1 MEIDKE
7 NVKEKIIAFLSRS
20 NNGSVALRKSLEKNF
35 RRVEFT
41 DSELQTTQQ
50 KLKRT
55 NLLLSTSN
63 KYPKQL
69 TNLSDYPPALFYK
82 GNTSILSNR
91 IITVVGTRKSSNYS
105 SRVINKLFPSGL
117 WSQNITLLSG
127 LAYGVDAL
135 VHKTALR
142 NNIST
147 AAVVAGGIDMGYPRG
162 NQRLY
167 EEIENNGCIIAE
179 FPPGK
184 PIVKGMFPM
193 RNRIMAALADIV
205 IVIEGGE
212 KSGSLITANLAL
224 EQGKDVYAVPSDI
237 DREVGKGSN
246 VLIQN
251 GAGVLT
257 SHQDLLNVLDIDIAD
272 IVNNNT
278 NLNLSKSELKVFAIV
293 KEMGEISIEMISQKM
308 KLAIHIITPILT
320 KMEIEGILSRTGTGK
335 YEIC

>member
-1 MEIDKE
+1 MENK
-7 NVKEKIIAFLSRS
+7 NQKIIAYILR
-20 NNGSVALRKSLEKNF
+20 NGNGSVALRKAMERNF
-35 RRVEFT
+35 AGIYFT
-41 DSELQTTQQ
+41 ESELQVAKG

-55 NLLLSTSN
+55 NLLLSTSKN
-63 KYPKQL
+63 YPQKL
-69 TNLSDYPPALFYK
+69 INLSDYPPALFYN
-82 GNTSILSNR
+82 GNPSLLSNR

-105 SRVINKLFPSGL
+105 NRVINKLFPSGL
-117 WSQNITLLSG
+117 WSKNITLLSG

-142 NNIST
+142 NNIPT

-167 EEIENNGCIIAE
+167 EEIETNGCVIAE

-224 EQGKDVYAVPSDI
+224 ELGKDVYAVPSDI

-246 VLIQN
+246 ILIQN

-257 SHQDLLNVLDIDIAD
+257 SHQDLLNALDIDIAE
-272 IVNNNT
+272 IVNNST
-278 NLNLSKSELKVFAIV
+278 NLNLSKNELKVFTIV
-293 KEMGEISIEMISQKM
+293 KEMGEIPIEVLSQKL
-308 KLAIHIITPILT
+308 KLAIPIITPILT
-320 KMEIEGILSRTGTGK
+320 KMQIEGILSRNGTGK

>member
-1 MEIDKE
+1 ME
-7 NVKEKIIAFLSRS
+7 NQKEKIIAYLSRS
-20 NNGSVALRKSLEKNF
+20 KNGSVALRKARKRGFTGIS
-35 RRVEFT
+35 FT
-41 DSELQTTQQ
+41 DSELQSANE

-55 NLLLSTSN
+55 KLLLSTSN
-63 KYPKQL
+63 NYPSKL

-82 GNTSILSNR
+82 GNPSILSNR

-105 SRVINKLFPSGL
+105 NRVINKLFPSGL
-117 WSQNITLLSG
+117 WSKNITLLSG

-135 VHKTALR
+135 VHQVALK

-167 EEIENNGCIIAE
+167 EEIENEGCILAE

-224 EQGKDVYAVPSDI
+224 ELGKDVYAVPSDI

-246 VLIQN
+246 LLIQN

-257 SHQDLLNVLDIDIAD
+257 CHQDLLNALDIDIKD
-272 IVNNNT
+272 IVKK
-278 NLNLSKSELKVFAIV
+278 NLDLTVDELKVFKLIAKEGEVAKENITQVMKMDISTLSVLLMNLEMEGVV
-293 KEMGEISIEMISQKM
+293 KSN
-308 KLAIHIITPILT
+308 
-320 KMEIEGILSRTGTGK
+320 LSGK